1 MKKEEL
7 RREDGRY
14 LIYYWFDD
22 ERGSSQPA
30 SDENDRSKGRNEVT
44 TAGKVKKTPPTQKE

>member
-14 LIYYWFDD
+14 LIYYWFDA
-22 ERGSSQPA
+22 EPRSSQPA
-30 SDENDRSKGRNEVT
+30 GGESDRSKSRNEVT
-44 TAGKVKKTPPTQKE
+44 IADEAKKTPPTQKG